1 MKIIVA
7 LVVSIPAVA
16 AAFDMPLPLPDMK
29 IELPAL
35 SLVGSALERAPGFVG
50 DFQRQHQLREPPPRL
65 VSRMPVIAPPC
76 EVDSK
81 MVKEPDRSVDYKL
94 IVKNPDIGTQ
104 K

>member
-1 MKIIVA
+1 
-7 LVVSIPAVA
+7 
-16 AAFDMPLPLPDMK
+16 MK
-29 IELPAL
+29 IELPCM
-35 SLVGSALERAPGFVG
+35 SLVGGTLERAPGFVS
-50 DFQRQHQLREPPPRL
+50 DFQRQHQLREPAPRP

-76 EVDSK
+76 EADSK